1 MHQSRLA
8 GRGPV
13 GFVLTAT
20 GVTHGCSDYTAEK
33 SVRIRSRE
41 TSQLRDIPL
50 TVDPVILFFGLGVAA
65 GLMRSELRLPPAIY
79 DLLSTLLLLT
89 IGLKGGVELAQ
100 QSLGPLLPQVLA
112 VLVMGFTLPLIIYAV
127 VRRLGSLGRADAA
140 SIAAHYG
147 SVSVAT
153 YAVGVAYLAAREVY
167 VDAQLPL
174 FLVLLE
180 VPAII
185 VGILLARKNDANFL
199 WGKVAHE
206 AFLGKSIVL
215 LVGGLVIGWLSG
227 PEGLAPLE
235 PLFFDLFKGVLALF
249 LLEMGLIAASQ
260 ARTVI
265 QNGVFLV
272 GFGILA
278 PLPMAIIGASL
289 GTVMDLSVGGT
300 TLLAVLAASSS
311 YIAAPAAMRIA
322 VPEANPSLS
331 LAASLGVTFPFNI
344 FVGIPVYYA
353 IAQWMHSAGG

>member
-1 MHQSRLA
+1 M
-8 GRGPV
+8 
-13 GFVLTAT
+13 
-20 GVTHGCSDYTAEK
+20 
-33 SVRIRSRE
+33 
-41 TSQLRDIPL
+41 
-50 TVDPVILFFGLGVAA
+50 DPVIWFFGLGVAA

-100 QSLGPLLPQVLA
+100 QSFGTVMPQVA
-112 VLVMGFTLPLIIYAV
+112 GVLLMGFTLPFLIYPI
-127 VRRLGSLGRADAA
+127 VRRLGRLGRPDAA

-153 YAVGVAYLAAREVY
+153 YAVGVAYLAGREIF

-180 VPAII
+180 VPAIV
-185 VGILLARKNDANFL
+185 VGILLARKNDPDLA

-206 AFLGKSIVL
+206 GFLGKSIVL
-215 LVGGLVIGWLSG
+215 LVGGLLIGWLSG
-227 PEGLAPLE
+227 PEGVAPLE

-249 LLEMGLIAASQ
+249 LLEMGLIAAAQ
-260 ARTVI
+260 ARTVV
-265 QNGVFLV
+265 QNGLFLI

-278 PLPMAIIGASL
+278 PLPLAAIGAAL
-289 GTVMDLSVGGT
+289 GTVMGLSVGGAA
-300 TLLAVLAASSS
+300 LLAVLSGSAS

-344 FVGIPVYYA
+344 FFGIPIYYA
-353 IAQWMHSAGG
+353 MAQWMHNLGA